1 VTDKRTPFDDC
12 IPRLRIASRGKNGDN
27 LQASETSCVSWW
39 LRCDDLLWLD
49 SWRLTNNGFRYCI
62 VVMSKCL
69 NFYSTMIFVRAVF

>member
-49 SWRLTNNGFRYCI
+49 SWRL
-62 VVMSKCL
+62 
-69 NFYSTMIFVRAVF
+69 